1 MSLSDYSGRV
11 DEHSHTESLV
21 APSYPTSSPVQLA
34 PFLIPGHKL
43 ALDGITAS
51 QFPRTHTSSLMR
63 MLSQMKDGRPKN
75 FTTGLFTAQHHS
87 STDSMH

>member
-11 DEHSHTESLV
+11 DEHSHTDSLV
-21 APSYPTSSPVQLA
+21 APSSSTSSPVQLA

-63 MLSQMKDGRPKN
+63 MLSQIKDGRPKK
-75 FTTGLFTAQHHS
+75 FTTGLFMDLHHS
-87 STDSMH
+87 STDIIH